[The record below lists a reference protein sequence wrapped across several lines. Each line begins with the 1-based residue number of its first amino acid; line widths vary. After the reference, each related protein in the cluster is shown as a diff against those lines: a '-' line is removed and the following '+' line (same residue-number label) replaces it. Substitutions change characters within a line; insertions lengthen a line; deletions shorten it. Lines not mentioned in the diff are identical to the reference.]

1 MMRNKSILF
10 LTLTAVM
17 LSACKGS
24 ADQNFSGTVIDV
36 PMLKEQKTDKPLR
49 ADIIESIDTI
59 RLEGS
64 VLESFI
70 GHVED
75 IKFSR
80 DRIFVMSTDVINIFD
95 NDGKFLTTIQRKG
108 RGPGEYISLRYFDI
122 LEDQQLIYAVD
133 NQGQQVVI
141 YDFDGKFVRHIPM
154 QCYDAADF
162 AVLPNGHMLFMNLMG
177 ISQSERGLYETDEN
191 GQNMHPLFE
200 VAPDYQRLI
209 LGFKFLV
216 HIDDNTIGC
225 MGLEDTDYIYHYKN
239 DSINPVYKIKTDIV
253 MPDQV
258 RQGVKPDESP
268 NEVYTKMQY
277 WETQGYM
284 GITLTNE
291 AQFAFTMYNKKTAQ
305 TTRYYKSELMEPDP
319 SLDFVPSF
327 SFCYKNRIINVF
339 EAETI
344 LQYEPLKKDF
354 PGITIDSNPVLIIIK
369 LKE

>member
-10 LTLTAVM
+10 LALTAAV
-17 LSACKGS
+17 LSACKSS

-49 ADIIESIDTI
+49 ADIIESFDTI

-209 LGFKFLV
+209 LGFKFLI

-277 WETQGYM
+277 WETRGYI
-284 GITLTNE
+284 GITLSNND
-291 AQFAFTMYNKKTAQ
+291 QFVFTMYNKKTAQ

-327 SFCYKNRIINVF
+327 SFCYKNRMINVF

-344 LQYEPLKKDF
+344 LQFEPLKNDF